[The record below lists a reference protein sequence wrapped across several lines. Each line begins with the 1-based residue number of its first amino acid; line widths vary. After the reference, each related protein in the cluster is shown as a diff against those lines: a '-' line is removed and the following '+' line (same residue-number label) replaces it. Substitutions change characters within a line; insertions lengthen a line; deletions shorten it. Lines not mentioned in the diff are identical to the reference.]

1 MSNIALSWAFK
12 CHVGNASAKAV
23 LVYLA
28 DRADDDGTA
37 AYPKIATIVNV
48 TELSERTVRTA
59 LKTLQERGFI
69 RRGDQRYARLGKG
82 GRNRLP
88 QYCQIVWDLAV
99 ESDPSTLEWI
109 KETHT
114 AEHDP
119 KTMGNTVD
127 PAASTIMENGE
138 SKDVLPENAGTK
150 PIPSTANLAG
160 LEKGPE
166 PALQIPQGQHC
177 ESCTPST
184 ANAAPPALQI
194 SQSCIYKDK
203 TLQVNP
209 PSKPSFPSAPT
220 GHLPASGETT
230 PDEDDGDWQSEPWT
244 DAAAEAEPP
253 ESESVKACSDA
264 EMVCRTMADG
274 LRAMP
279 PMPVPDPL
287 ARPGKREL
295 AAAQRL
301 IARHGMPLVLAVAE
315 WASLPPSKTDKGD
328 ASGKPYD
335 GFWRRTLTGP
345 RSLARHWD
353 QVCLQMADDPHGRR
367 LLAEH
372 GILADKGETA
382 QPPSAESTPKVPNYV
397 IPDNL
402 DRRVWKLLDPYDFD
416 AGNDGFEAPRTLR
429 RLLKRVPANDA
440 EGERNAVLEA
450 LRAGRA
456 FLDAV
461 SREKDDGFGQ
471 RKPAETGP
479 ASGRVGFI
487 GGRGPK
493 EVPACS

>member
-1 MSNIALSWAFK
+1 MSVNAVDWALRFAPVDARHNGAARVLMCLANVADDEGRNAHPTHRKLAAWCKCSVSTVKRHLSWLEAN
-12 CHVGNASAKAV
+12 G
-23 LVYLA
+23 L
-28 DRADDDGTA
+28 
-37 AYPKIATIVNV
+37 
-48 TELSERTVRTA
+48 
-59 LKTLQERGFI
+59 I
-69 RRGDQRYARLGKG
+69 RRGDQRQAGHFSEWHR
-82 GRNRLP
+82 P
-88 QYCQIVWDLAV
+88 VVWDLCLGNRL
-99 ESDPSTLEWI
+99 ELDPDFFDSNDIDSTRGGRPSTEN
-109 KETHT
+109 K
-114 AEHDP
+114 A
-119 KTMGNTVD
+119 KGNPGSPVDLDSDTESGDNHGSPVNRGYGEGDAGKPQLTGEPRFTTV
-127 PAASTIMENGE
+127 
-138 SKDVLPENAGTK
+138 
-150 PIPSTANLAG
+150 
-160 LEKGPE
+160 
-166 PALQIPQGQHC
+166 
-177 ESCTPST
+177 TP
-184 ANAAPPALQI
+184 PPAHLV
-194 SQSCIYKDK
+194 SYS
-203 TLQVNP
+203 TSLVRNN
-209 PSKPSFPSAPT
+209 PSAPT

-315 WASLPPSKTDKGD
+315 WVSLPPSKTDKGD

-367 LLAEH
+367 LLAGH
-372 GILADKGETA
+372 GVIADKGETA
-382 QPPSAESTPKVPNYV
+382 QPPSAESTPKAPNYG

-456 FLDAV
+456 FLDAE

-471 RKPAETGP
+471 RKPSETGP
-479 ASGRVGFI
+479 ASVRFGFI

>member
-1 MSNIALSWAFK
+1 M
-12 CHVGNASAKAV
+12 
-23 LVYLA
+23 
-28 DRADDDGTA
+28 
-37 AYPKIATIVNV
+37 
-48 TELSERTVRTA
+48 
-59 LKTLQERGFI
+59 
-69 RRGDQRYARLGKG
+69 
-82 GRNRLP
+82 
-88 QYCQIVWDLAV
+88 
-99 ESDPSTLEWI
+99 
-109 KETHT
+109 
-114 AEHDP
+114 
-119 KTMGNTVD
+119 
-127 PAASTIMENGE
+127 
-138 SKDVLPENAGTK
+138 
-150 PIPSTANLAG
+150 
-160 LEKGPE
+160 
-166 PALQIPQGQHC
+166 
-177 ESCTPST
+177 TP
-184 ANAAPPALQI
+184 PPAHLV
-194 SQSCIYKDK
+194 SYS
-203 TLQVNP
+203 TSLVRNN
-209 PSKPSFPSAPT
+209 PSAPT
-220 GHLPASGETT
+220 GHLPASGETS
-230 PDEDDGDWQSEPWT
+230 PDDDGIREDGSWA
-244 DAAAEAEPP
+244 DAAGAEPP
-253 ESESVKACSDA
+253 SSESAEAGSDA
-264 EMVCRTMADG
+264 EAVCRTMADG

-279 PMPVPDPL
+279 PMPVPEPL

-295 AAAQRL
+295 DAARRL

-315 WASLPPSKTDKGD
+315 WVSLPPSKTDKGD

-382 QPPSAESTPKVPNYV
+382 QPPSAESTPKVPNYG

-456 FLDAV
+456 FLDAE
-461 SREKDDGFGQ
+461 SREKDDGFGR
-471 RKPAETGP
+471 RKPSETGP
-479 ASGRVGFI
+479 ASVRFGFI

>member
-1 MSNIALSWAFK
+1 
-12 CHVGNASAKAV
+12 
-23 LVYLA
+23 
-28 DRADDDGTA
+28 
-37 AYPKIATIVNV
+37 
-48 TELSERTVRTA
+48 
-59 LKTLQERGFI
+59 
-69 RRGDQRYARLGKG
+69 
-82 GRNRLP
+82 
-88 QYCQIVWDLAV
+88 
-99 ESDPSTLEWI
+99 
-109 KETHT
+109 
-114 AEHDP
+114 
-119 KTMGNTVD
+119 
-127 PAASTIMENGE
+127 
-138 SKDVLPENAGTK
+138 
-150 PIPSTANLAG
+150 
-160 LEKGPE
+160 
-166 PALQIPQGQHC
+166 
-177 ESCTPST
+177 
-184 ANAAPPALQI
+184 
-194 SQSCIYKDK
+194 
-203 TLQVNP
+203 
-209 PSKPSFPSAPT
+209 
-220 GHLPASGETT
+220 
-230 PDEDDGDWQSEPWT
+230 
-244 DAAAEAEPP
+244 
-253 ESESVKACSDA
+253 
-264 EMVCRTMADG
+264 MADG

-279 PMPVPDPL
+279 PMPVPEPL

-295 AAAQRL
+295 DAARRL

-315 WASLPPSKTDKGD
+315 WVSLPPSKTDKGD

-382 QPPSAESTPKVPNYV
+382 QPPSAESTPKVPNYG

-402 DRRVWKLLDPYDFD
+402 DRRVWKLLDPNDLD

-461 SREKDDGFGQ
+461 SREKDDGFGR

>member
-1 MSNIALSWAFK
+1 
-12 CHVGNASAKAV
+12 
-23 LVYLA
+23 
-28 DRADDDGTA
+28 
-37 AYPKIATIVNV
+37 
-48 TELSERTVRTA
+48 
-59 LKTLQERGFI
+59 
-69 RRGDQRYARLGKG
+69 
-82 GRNRLP
+82 
-88 QYCQIVWDLAV
+88 
-99 ESDPSTLEWI
+99 
-109 KETHT
+109 
-114 AEHDP
+114 
-119 KTMGNTVD
+119 
-127 PAASTIMENGE
+127 
-138 SKDVLPENAGTK
+138 
-150 PIPSTANLAG
+150 
-160 LEKGPE
+160 
-166 PALQIPQGQHC
+166 
-177 ESCTPST
+177 
-184 ANAAPPALQI
+184 
-194 SQSCIYKDK
+194 
-203 TLQVNP
+203 
-209 PSKPSFPSAPT
+209 
-220 GHLPASGETT
+220 
-230 PDEDDGDWQSEPWT
+230 
-244 DAAAEAEPP
+244 
-253 ESESVKACSDA
+253 
-264 EMVCRTMADG
+264 MADG
-274 LRAMP
+274 LRALP

-295 AAAQRL
+295 DAARRL
-301 IARHGMPLVLAVAE
+301 IARHGMAVVLAVAE
-315 WASLPPSKTDKGD
+315 WVSLPPSKTDKGD

-367 LLAEH
+367 LLAGH

-382 QPPSAESTPKVPNYV
+382 QPPSAESTPKVPNYG

-456 FLDAV
+456 FLDAE
-461 SREKDDGFGQ
+461 SREKDDGFGR